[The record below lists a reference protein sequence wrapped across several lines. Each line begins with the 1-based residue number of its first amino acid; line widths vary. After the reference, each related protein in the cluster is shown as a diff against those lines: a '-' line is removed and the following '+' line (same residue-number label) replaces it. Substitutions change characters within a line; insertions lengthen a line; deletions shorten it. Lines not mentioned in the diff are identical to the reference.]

1 MFGLRWLQIFL
12 GEWFWMVFYGFGC
25 LEMVLGD
32 SGGFLRFAV
41 LVATVESVD
50 LNLKEVDN
58 RGKFL

>member
-1 MFGLRWLQIFL
+1 
-12 GEWFWMVFYGFGC
+12 MVFYGFGC

-41 LVATVESVD
+41 LVATVESVY